1 MPGKVG
7 AMRDLTDEEMAAQ
20 KAADKRQLDFDDLQR
35 EVTGQ
40 DGARMRRFLSPDDPR
55 VMSAEKKAAKERA
68 YRDMLD
74 RLLLD
79 PEYRALYSEL
89 GDRLGHAEA
98 ETDSAIAA
106 IQQQLRV
113 ADQEL
118 ADMEAAAAKGPDG
131 GPVFRRADGRVVS
144 AEGEELPPEIAAGI
158 QWPANAPIAEDYFA
172 AKRRRDDL
180 DAHLDDLHIYRNDTL
195 GGIRH
200 RYEDRDDPMSKDDMR
215 DALDDIQA
223 LRPELSRTV
232 APESK
237 APESPIASLTA
248 LELPMTLN

>member
-1 MPGKVG
+1 
-7 AMRDLTDEEMAAQ
+7 MRNPSDEDVAAQ
-20 KAADKRQLDFDDLQR
+20 QAADRRQLDFDDLQR

-68 YRDMLD
+68 YRDLLD

-79 PEYRALYSEL
+79 PEYQALYTDL
-89 GDRLGHAEA
+89 GDKLGQAEA
-98 ETDSAIAA
+98 ETDSAIAM
-106 IQQQLRV
+106 IQHQLRV
-113 ADQEL
+113 ADQAI

-131 GPVFRRADGRVVS
+131 QPVFRAPDGRVVN

-158 QWPANAPIAEDYFA
+158 QWPANAPSAEDYFA

-180 DAHLDDLHIYRNDTL
+180 ETHLEDLHIYRNYTL

-200 RYEDRDDPMSKDDMR
+200 RYDDRDDPMSKDDMR
-215 DALDDIQA
+215 DALKRIDEA
-223 LRPELSRTV
+223 RPEALSVSVRH
-232 APESK
+232 ES
-237 APESPIASLTA
+237 ANATPDITPSAFPQIPLT
-248 LELPMTLN
+248 NQ